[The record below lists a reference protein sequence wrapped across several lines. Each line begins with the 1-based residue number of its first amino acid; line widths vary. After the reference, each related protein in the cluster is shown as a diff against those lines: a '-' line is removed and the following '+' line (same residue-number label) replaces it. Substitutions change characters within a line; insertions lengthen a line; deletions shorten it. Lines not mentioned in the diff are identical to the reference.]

1 MNTPITITP
10 VQVLAVFL
18 AFCSAV
24 VTIAATVGIFTK
36 IYNKAKEPGTTQNKR
51 IEKLEADI
59 IELRSYL
66 NNDNRRI
73 KSIEH
78 GNRIIL
84 ESLQVL
90 IDHAIDGNNISEL
103 KSKSKD
109 LNTYLYDKGFT
120 DST

>member
-1 MNTPITITP
+1 MDKPIVFTPQELVTVIVAISGAI
-10 VQVLAVFL
+10 VSISAAIGVLVRL
-18 AFCSAV
+18 YS
-24 VTIAATVGIFTK
+24 
-36 IYNKAKEPGTTQNKR
+36 KAREPENNQNRR
-51 IEKLEADI
+51 IEVLEADV

-73 KSIEH
+73 KSMEH

-90 IDHAIDGNNISEL
+90 INHAIDGNNVTEL
-103 KSKSKD
+103 KEKSRE

-120 DST
+120 DG